1 MTYHLVRAAYYF
13 QQGSLDWYPSNY
25 FAQVEWPKIASLLNV
40 IMLMLFSG
48 DERYTQF
55 VQFFAYLITSSL
67 IYLICRRVGM
77 LQSASVVAMLIF
89 LLSTNVLMES
99 TTTQNDLV
107 VLCFVA
113 SALFFF
119 VEYLQTEQSA
129 YALLFG
135 AAIGLAVGTKPS
147 ALMFA
152 PPLLVVM
159 VGLGMAEKKLH
170 FVEMLR
176 VCALLAL
183 TVALG
188 VAVFAV
194 PAGYY
199 ENWIRYGNILGGPY
213 LVREHTFSGMEI
225 TKRLSSTIANMA
237 RYAVDFSRF
246 DDSPLLTPLSKY
258 LSYELQRGLTWLLS
272 EFGIDMVSS
281 PTRVR
286 YHIDPNWFGLSYFG
300 PIGPLLMYPAIA
312 IGVVRRRDA
321 LFWAFALASLCF
333 LVAQAAG
340 GPYDPWR
347 GRLFTGMLLFAAPAA
362 ALVAGAP
369 TRHVS
374 VALVSLSLTIA
385 VLSG

>member
-1 MTYHLVRAAYYF
+1 M
-13 QQGSLDWYPSNY
+13 
-25 FAQVEWPKIASLLNV
+25 
-40 IMLMLFSG
+40 
-48 DERYTQF
+48 
-55 VQFFAYLITSSL
+55 IT
-67 IYLICRRVGM
+67 
-77 LQSASVVAMLIF
+77 
-89 LLSTNVLMES
+89 LSEKRDVHVTRKMPNRKHPLRHA
-99 TTTQNDLV
+99 LV
-107 VLCFVA
+107 VC
-113 SALFFF
+113 
-119 VEYLQTEQSA
+119 
-129 YALLFG
+129 
-135 AAIGLAVGTKPS
+135 
-147 ALMFA
+147 
-152 PPLLVVM
+152 
-159 VGLGMAEKKLH
+159 
-170 FVEMLR
+170 
-176 VCALLAL
+176 
-183 TVALG
+183 
-188 VAVFAV
+188 
-194 PAGYY
+194 PAR
-199 ENWIRYGNILGGPY
+199 W
-213 LVREHTFSGMEI
+213 EHTFSGMEI

-272 EFGIDMVSS
+272 EFEIDMVSS

-385 VLSG
+385 VLSGLYSVINPINSNLPAILSMSRVAQLTREKLAVREAVENYERIVPPDSQVLSILDPDSYEFPFFGEKLNRHLIPGGNWQQMNDFPRYILFNKNLLPKDCDFVLGAGYRLRDTEICPYAPSFR